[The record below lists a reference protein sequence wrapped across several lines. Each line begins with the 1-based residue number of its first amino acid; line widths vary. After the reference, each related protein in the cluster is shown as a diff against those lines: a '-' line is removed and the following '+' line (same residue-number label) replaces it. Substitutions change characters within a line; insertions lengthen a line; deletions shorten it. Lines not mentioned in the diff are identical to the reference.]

1 MTQPAQSID
10 ASLPASAPATA
21 RGTSIAPRPFC
32 GLIDAVLVNEPV
44 MFPLSG
50 SVSVEAA
57 NAGWKWVVRDLCP
70 DLISAEG
77 VANGNFRAGDLEP
90 LMGDVLARI
99 KAAIDKVDA
108 DSEAMRRLRVQ
119 FGREH
124 ATDEIRVV
132 TAALRARALLP
143 KAQGFGKAVNT
154 MTEDAALGAA
164 LQAMPLQDAQLAALL
179 FQAAIGQVANP
190 SRLVSAVIKLC
201 GNAEELTIVRNGFAP
216 LVEAIVA
223 HAQSQ
228 LRHLQL
234 TGPFADTDL
243 VCRSL
248 SRFHRLVRS
257 LTGYI
262 EFSRGSR
269 TTQMLATITKA
280 VSDRVEPRLREV
292 VTDLNQAM
300 RRPREGADRIDND
313 RLLGAING
321 VYLLAT
327 VRDCR
332 DSLALNAIFDQAWSQ
347 TGQALDLHI
356 QRNLDL
362 LRQSPTDPMIGARLD
377 AAIKMAEIRFNSE
390 YADTLRRA
398 RATAE
403 RQALS

>member
-1 MTQPAQSID
+1 MNQPAQSID
-10 ASLPASAPATA
+10 AAVPPAARSAA
-21 RGTSIAPRPFC
+21 RSSVVAPKPFC
-32 GLIDAVLVNEPV
+32 GVIDPVLVNEPV
-44 MFPLSG
+44 MFALSG

-57 NAGWKWVVRDLCP
+57 NATWTWVVRDLCP

-77 VANGNFRAGDLEP
+77 AANGSLRPSDLEP
-90 LMGDVLARI
+90 LMPDVLARM
-99 KAAIDKVDA
+99 KAMTDKVDT
-108 DSEAMRRLRVQ
+108 DTEALRRLRAQ
-119 FGREH
+119 LGREH
-124 ATDEIRVV
+124 AREEIRTV
-132 TAALRARALLP
+132 TAALKARALLP

-154 MTEDAALGAA
+154 MTDDAALGTA

-179 FQAAIGQVANP
+179 FQAALGQVANP
-190 SRLVSAVIKLC
+190 SRLVSTVVKLC
-201 GNAEELTIVRNGFAP
+201 GSTEEVAITRHGFAP
-216 LVEAIVA
+216 LIEAILA

-228 LRHLQL
+228 LRYLQL

-248 SRFHRLVRS
+248 TRFHRLVRS

-262 EFSRGSR
+262 EFARGSR
-269 TTQMLATITKA
+269 TTQILATITKS

-321 VYLLAT
+321 VYLLST

-332 DSLALNAIFDQAWSQ
+332 GSLALNAVFDQAWSQ
-347 TGQALDLHI
+347 TGQALELHI

-362 LRQSPTDPMIGARLD
+362 LRQSPADPMIGARLD
-377 AAIKMAEIRFNSE
+377 AAIKMAEIRFNAE
-390 YADTLRRA
+390 YAETLKRA

-403 RQALS
+403 RQA

>member
-1 MTQPAQSID
+1 MNQPAKSID
-10 ASLPASAPATA
+10 AASADVAWPTG
-21 RGTSIAPRPFC
+21 RGAAVAGKPFC

-44 MFPLSG
+44 LFPLSG

-57 NAGWKWVVRDLCP
+57 AAAWKWVVRDLCS
-70 DLISAEG
+70 DLISADG
-77 VANGNFRAGDLEP
+77 AANGNFRAADLEP
-90 LMGDVLARI
+90 LMPEVLARI
-99 KAAIDKVDA
+99 RAATDKVDA
-108 DSEAMRRLRVQ
+108 DSEAIRRLKVQ

-124 ATDEIRVV
+124 ARDEIRLV

-154 MTEDAALGAA
+154 MADDAAVGAA

-179 FQAAIGQVANP
+179 FQAAVGQVTNP

-201 GNAEELTIVRNGFAP
+201 GSAEEIAIVRSGFAP
-216 LVEAIVA
+216 LVDAVLA

-228 LRHLQL
+228 LRYLQL
-234 TGPFADTDL
+234 GGPFADTDL
-243 VCRSL
+243 VCRAL
-248 SRFHRLVRS
+248 TRFHRLVRC

-269 TTQMLATITKA
+269 TTQILAALTKS

-300 RRPREGADRIDND
+300 RRPREGADRIDAD
-313 RLLGAING
+313 RMLGAING
-321 VYLLAT
+321 CYLLAT

-332 DSLALNAIFDQAWSQ
+332 DSLALNAVFDQAWSQ
-347 TGQALDLHI
+347 TGQALELHI

-362 LRQSPTDPMIGARLD
+362 LRQDPADPLTGARLD
-377 AAIKMAEIRFNSE
+377 AAIKMAEVRFNAD
-390 YADTLRRA
+390 YADTLKRA

-403 RQALS
+403 RKS